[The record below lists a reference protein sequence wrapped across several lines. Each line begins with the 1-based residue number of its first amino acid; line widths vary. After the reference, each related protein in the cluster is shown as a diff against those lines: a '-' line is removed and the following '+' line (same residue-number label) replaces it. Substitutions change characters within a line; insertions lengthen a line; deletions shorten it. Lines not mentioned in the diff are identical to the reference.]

1 MYSDFKFK
9 NSLIKFLQKLKT
21 SEHLER
27 RMKEIAEVYV
37 TPAIMAVD
45 MRKKRETKS
54 TKSTSKAE

>member
-9 NSLIKFLQKLKT
+9 KQFDKIFQKLKT